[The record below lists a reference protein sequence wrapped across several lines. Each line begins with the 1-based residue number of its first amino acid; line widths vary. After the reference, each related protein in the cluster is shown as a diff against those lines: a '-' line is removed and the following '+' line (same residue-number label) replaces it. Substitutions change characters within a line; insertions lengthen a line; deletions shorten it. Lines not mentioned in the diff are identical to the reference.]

1 MEMKAT
7 ADRQRGITY
16 TGFIL
21 IAAGIIFAA
30 VIGMKLVPAYI
41 HSAQIAQ
48 IFKTIASDPSMQGA
62 SIKDI
67 KDSYTKRANIN
78 YITDITA
85 EDIEISKGDGRL
97 FLSTSY
103 SVKIPVAGNIT
114 LLLEFNPSSS

>member
-1 MEMKAT
+1 MGMKAT
-7 ADRQRGITY
+7 ADRQRGVTFV
-16 TGFIL
+16 GFIL
-21 IAAGIIFAA
+21 IAAGVIFAA
-30 VIGMKLVPAYI
+30 IIGMKLVPAYI

-48 IFKTIASDPSMQGA
+48 IFRTIASDPAMQGA

-85 EDIEISKGDGRL
+85 EDIEISKDEGRL
-97 FLSTSY
+97 VLSTSY

-114 LLLEFNPSSS
+114 LLLEFNPRSS

>member
-1 MEMKAT
+1 MRAT
-7 ADRQRGITY
+7 AGRQRGITF

-48 IFKTIASDPSMQGA
+48 IFKTIASDPGMQGA

-67 KDSYTKRANIN
+67 KDSYTKRANIS

-85 EDIEISKGDGRL
+85 EDIEISKDEGRL
-97 FLSTSY
+97 ILSTSY

-114 LLLEFNPSSS
+114 LLLEFNPRSS